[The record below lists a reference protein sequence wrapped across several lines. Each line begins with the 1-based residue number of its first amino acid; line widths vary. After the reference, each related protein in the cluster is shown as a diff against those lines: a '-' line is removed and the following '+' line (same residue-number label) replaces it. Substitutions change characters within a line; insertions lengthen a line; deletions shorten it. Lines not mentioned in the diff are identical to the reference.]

1 MCFNVSVAKGADQIQ
16 ARFHASFDAPGFEPI
31 YHAAAFSDPKIPV
44 VRDEKITLMSWGLVP
59 RWARS
64 QDEAKKLKRQTIN
77 ARAESIFDR
86 PAFRAS
92 IQDRRCFVIADGF
105 FEWRDV
111 SGKKYP
117 YHVRMRDGGLFAM
130 AGIWDAWKDPETSAV
145 REGFSIITT
154 RANPLLEIVHNTK
167 RRMPAIL
174 AQDDERRWLGP
185 LERPDI
191 EATLRPYDDSKMEA
205 FPVSRL
211 ITGRGKDS
219 NVPAVL
225 DKFDYW
231 ELKAEQARLM

>member
-1 MCFNVSVAKGADQIQ
+1 MCFNVSVAKSSDQIQ

-44 VRDEKITLMSWGLVP
+44 VRDENISLMKWGLVP

-64 QDEAKKLKRQTIN
+64 QEEAKKLQHQTIN

-92 IQDRRCFVIADGF
+92 IQDRRCLVIADGF
-105 FEWRDV
+105 FEWREA

-117 YHVRMRDGGLFAM
+117 YHVRMRDGGMFAM
-130 AGIWDAWKDPETSAV
+130 AGIWDAWKDPKTDET

-154 RANPLLEIVHNTK
+154 RANPLLEFVHNTK
-167 RRMPAIL
+167 KRMPAIL
-174 AQDDERRWLGP
+174 APADERKWLSR
-185 LERPDI
+185 LDRDEI
-191 EATLRPYDDSKMEA
+191 AKLLTPYDEAKMEA
-205 FPVSRL
+205 YPVSRL
-211 ITGRGKDS
+211 ITERGRAS

-225 DKFDYW
+225 DEFDYR
-231 ELKAEQARLM
+231 ELRAEQARLM